1 MFKIK
6 DLQLLACL
14 RENSRQR
21 LTKISRRT
29 QLPVSTIFD
38 KISSYKNFARFTTIV
53 NFATIGYT
61 TKVHLLLKAGKDDK
75 DRLEKYL
82 ENSENINS
90 LYRINNGFDY
100 MAEGIFK
107 TIRDVEEFLDCIEG
121 SFNIKDKEMHYVIDD
136 IKRESF
142 LSRPDI
148 VVAP

>member
-1 MFKIK
+1 MLKAK

-38 KISSYKNFARFTTIV
+38 KIGSYKSFARFTTLI
-53 NFATIGYT
+53 NFSTIGYT
-61 TKVHLLLKAGKDDK
+61 AKVQLLLKAGRDDK
-75 DRLEKYL
+75 DKLEEYL

-100 MAEGIFK
+100 MAEGVFK
-107 TIRDVEEFLDCIEG
+107 TIRDVEEFLDRMES
-121 SFNIKDKEMHYVIDD
+121 SFNIKDKVVHFVIDD

-142 LSRPDI
+142 LSNPEI
-148 VVAP
+148 VGAV